1 MHNRTMQDWDDIRF
15 YLALVRTGSTTG
27 AAKLLAV
34 NHSTVSRRIAQLE
47 ERIGARLFDRLA
59 SGAVPTAAGAALV
72 AVAEQVERKATEFS
86 RGASAEDARL
96 AGRLVVTAPPLLAN
110 HVLMPMVAEFAR
122 RHPDIELELVASDQ
136 LSSLTRHEADIAIR
150 ATAAPQDT
158 LMGHRL
164 IANEN
169 GLYCSQGFLDRRGLD
184 ATKAAQCDDLDW
196 IWIDQSK
203 GSPPWT
209 KRYFPRGRAL
219 AKVDGKSTGLA
230 AARAGMGVVELPLMV
245 GRVIADLVLLP
256 GLQAPSDK
264 DVWVLY
270 HRDFR
275 RTARVRAFVVE
286 VRNQFRALG
295 PLEPKRGNEEELA

>member
-1 MHNRTMQDWDDIRF
+1 MQDWDDIRYF
-15 YLALVRTGSTTG
+15 LALARTGSTTG

-34 NHSTVSRRIAQLE
+34 NHSTVSRRISQLE
-47 ERIGARLFDRLA
+47 ERIGSRLFDRLA
-59 SGAVPTAAGAALV
+59 SGAVPTAAGAALI

-96 AGRLVVTAPPLLAN
+96 AGRLVVAAPPLLAN
-110 HVLMPMVAEFAR
+110 HVLMPMVAEFAM

-136 LSSLTRHEADIAIR
+136 LASLTRHEADIAIR

-169 GLYCSQGFLDRRGLD
+169 GLYCSQVYLDRRGLEPLE
-184 ATKAAQCDDLDW
+184 ASRRDDLDW
-196 IWIDQSK
+196 IWTDQSK
-203 GSPPWT
+203 GAPPWAQ
-209 KRYFPRGRAL
+209 RYFPVGRVL

-230 AARAGMGVVELPLMV
+230 AARAGMGVVELPVMV
-245 GRVIADLVLLP
+245 GRTISDLVRLP

-275 RTARVRAFVVE
+275 RTTRVRAFVAE
-286 VRNQFRALG
+286 MRNQFRTLAM
-295 PLEPKRGNEEELA
+295 LEPQRDTEQEPA